1 MARGEFADH
10 TEKTVVE
17 DRQEKMVKMEI
28 KVARDPL
35 VLQGNLECQAQGET
49 QEYRAALVPGGQRA
63 LLVPPDVMA

>member
-1 MARGEFADH
+1 
-10 TEKTVVE
+10 
-17 DRQEKMVKMEI
+17 MVKMEI